1 MHSFYSN
8 QRCPQHNFCVNFNK
22 HIFPCSNMVLKNR
35 AFGMN
40 KNRYYSS
47 MILFYLVISIAIFSN
62 MPLEE
67 FLHFRILNL
76 PGVKNMQILNVL
88 KTLYILKS
96 FLSLHLKSEVSSE
109 IPLRYFT
116 FLFLQKPLWL
126 LNFNLPPYHEY
137 IIIITIMILKKF

>member
-1 MHSFYSN
+1 MF
-8 QRCPQHNFCVNFNK
+8 
-22 HIFPCSNMVLKNR
+22 
-35 AFGMN
+35 
-40 KNRYYSS
+40 
-47 MILFYLVISIAIFSN
+47 
-62 MPLEE
+62 LEG

-137 IIIITIMILKKF
+137 IIIITIMILKTFFKREDRLKRVVFKAKAQKVVIIYNTTSITFTHTCVFWIL